1 MTQNKAMCKDIDKN
15 LKCKPISRISL
26 AETFLA
32 MPVGGWIEIHN
43 KEAKACSI
51 RTTVSRLHKK
61 HPEIAYTV
69 TEEGLVSSTLVKRIM

>member
-1 MTQNKAMCKDIDKN
+1 MIQNKSIYKDIDKN

-51 RTTVSRLHKK
+51 RTTVSRLHKRY
-61 HPEIAYTV
+61 PDVLYTV